1 LTLNKIGSRFRS
13 LWLAFVESTTSFLD
27 EAGFRISLAWSVLRG
42 RMPEPVAHRFWNRA
56 VEVPTLLHV
65 KDWTNDRTA
74 ITCIVWPAMEIPD
87 GADPFIVQQERVS
100 DLMHVIAKGAA
111 DKLWHIRFEAD
122 YGLRWVPERQAWIST
137 NGHLYHSSL
146 GSIQHKKLRTVR
158 QSKRSEARGE
168 GVAS

>member
-1 LTLNKIGSRFRS
+1 MIGNRFRI

-74 ITCIVWPAMEIPD
+74 ITCIVWPAMEIPE
-87 GADPFIVQQERVS
+87 GADPLIVQQERVN
-100 DLMHVIAKGAA
+100 DLMHVFAKGAT
-111 DKLWHIRFEAD
+111 DKLWHIRVEAD

-146 GSIQHKKLRTVR
+146 DKIPYKKLRNVTH
-158 QSKRSEARGE
+158 KPLGAGE
-168 GVAS
+168 GR

>member
-1 LTLNKIGSRFRS
+1 LILNMIGNRFRI

-74 ITCIVWPAMEIPD
+74 ITCIVWPAMEIPE
-87 GADPFIVQQERVS
+87 GADPLIVQQERVN
-100 DLMHVIAKGAA
+100 DLMHVIAKGAT

-146 GSIQHKKLRTVR
+146 DKIPYKKLRNVTH
-158 QSKRSEARGE
+158 KPLGAGE
-168 GVAS
+168 GR

>member
-1 LTLNKIGSRFRS
+1 LNLNKIGSRFHI
-13 LWLAFVESTTSFLD
+13 LWLALVESTTSFLD

-42 RMPEPVAHRFWNRA
+42 RMPEPMAYRFWNRA

-74 ITCIVWPAMEIPD
+74 ITCIVWPAMEIPE
-87 GADPFIVQQERVS
+87 GADPYTVRHERVR
-100 DLMHVIAKGAA
+100 DLMNVIARGAT
-111 DKLWHIRFEAD
+111 DKLWHVRFEAD

-146 GSIQHKKLRTVR
+146 SSIQHKKIHKITQTKPPKNGEVR
-158 QSKRSEARGE
+158 AK
-168 GVAS
+168 